1 MASELELFHLENG
14 GKEANKN
21 ALLDSYGSYFQGS
34 KNQLIGTQFLKPCC
48 SKQGQQLIK
57 TSTI

>member
-21 ALLDSYGSYFQGS
+21 ALLDSSGSYF
-34 KNQLIGTQFLKPCC
+34 
-48 SKQGQQLIK
+48 
-57 TSTI
+57 